1 MKGLAFLLMAGIL
14 LHSACLGRCWGETAG
29 VPPCHQQE
37 GEDSLV
43 CSEGQA
49 IETKTS
55 TAAEPFAAPIPDSLA
70 LAWHSD
76 PSIQLKTVSPPLLRL
91 SVLRI

>member
-1 MKGLAFLLMAGIL
+1 MKGLALLLMAVVL
-14 LHSACLGRCWGETAG
+14 LHSACLGRCWGETAA
-29 VPPCHQQE
+29 VPPCHQQD

-43 CSEGQA
+43 CAEGPA

-55 TAAEPFAAPIPDSLA
+55 TAAEPCAAPIPGSLA

-76 PSIQLKTVSPPLLRL
+76 PSIQLKTVSPPLLQL